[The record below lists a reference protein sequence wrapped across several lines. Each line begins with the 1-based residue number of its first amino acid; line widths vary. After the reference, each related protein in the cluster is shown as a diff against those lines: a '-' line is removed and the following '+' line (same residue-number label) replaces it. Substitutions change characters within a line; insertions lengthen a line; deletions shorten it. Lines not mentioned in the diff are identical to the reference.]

1 MLKDD
6 KFWGI
11 VIYDILEDGCLL
23 NGIWTNTSNK
33 DKISNEIARKI
44 KSEGKYD
51 TYTVCWIEPNDEV
64 NEGKLIIDKSD
75 SLYYTLTWRYKD
87 KSEYTGKGFRMNNKL
102 VVTYWKTE

>member
-11 VIYDILEDGCLL
+11 VIYDILEDGCL

-44 KSEGKYD
+44 SCKEKLDGD
-51 TYTVCWIEPNDEV
+51 YTVCWIEPNNEI
-64 NEGKLIIDKSD
+64 NEGKLIIGKSD
-75 SLYYTLTWRYKD
+75 SLYYALTWRYKD